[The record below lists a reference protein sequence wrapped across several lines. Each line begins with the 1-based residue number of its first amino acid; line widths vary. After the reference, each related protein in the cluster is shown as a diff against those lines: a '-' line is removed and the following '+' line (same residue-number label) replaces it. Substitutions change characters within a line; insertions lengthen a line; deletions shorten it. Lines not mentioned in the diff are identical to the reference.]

1 MLERMPPVS
10 SEIAIAA
17 NRFGLGLRPDNPPSG
32 KTANWLSA
40 QIDRYD
46 PRPAAMAALPTR
58 ATLIQSLQELQELQR
73 VKRAEAAS
81 ADDETA
87 MAEKV
92 LKNYRKSLRDHY
104 AEAVDARLQVAIA
117 SQTDFAERLVHFWAN
132 HFAVSTDKVQIIAL
146 AGNYEFDAIR
156 PYVFGKFGDLLK
168 SAVKHPT
175 MLLYLDQAQSIGP
188 DSALA
193 KRVNARRDVD
203 LGLNENLAR
212 EILELHTLGV
222 RTVYAQEDVTEFAR
236 ALTGHTITGLARG
249 QIRRFI
255 DGNTPAGEMVFVDAI
270 HQPGARR
277 VIGNSYTQSGAA
289 QADAILSNLATHPA
303 TAKHIAMKL
312 ATHFVADTP
321 PPALV
326 AKLEKDFLKTGGDLK
341 SLYRVLLSAPE
352 AWAAGQA
359 KFKSPW
365 EWTVSALRALNL
377 KQLGANK
384 QGPAAV
390 FVQMGQPI
398 WKPGSPAGFGDQAK
412 DWAGPAALM
421 RRVETAG
428 RLAKLTAGRIDARM
442 LAPAILP
449 GTLDPRTAE
458 HIARAE
464 SPEQG
469 LALLLVAP
477 EFLRR

>member
-1 MLERMPPVS
+1 MS
-10 SEIAIAA
+10 SDIAIAA
-17 NRFGLGLRPDNPPSG
+17 NRFGLGLRPDSPPIG
-32 KTANWLSA
+32 KPADWLRA
-40 QIDRYD
+40 QIDQFD
-46 PRPAAMAALPTR
+46 PRPETLSALPTR
-58 ATLIQSLQELQELQR
+58 ATLIQSLQQLQKLQR
-73 VKRAEAAS
+73 AKKAEAAD

-87 MAEKV
+87 MAEKA
-92 LKNYRKSLRDHY
+92 LGNYRKALRDHY
-104 AEAVDARLQVAIA
+104 SEAVEARLQTAVA

-132 HFAVSTDKVQIIAL
+132 HFAVSTDKTVVTAL

-156 PYVFGKFGDLLK
+156 PQIFGKFGDLLK

-175 MLLYLDQAQSIGP
+175 MLLYLDQARSIGP
-188 DSALA
+188 ASMLA

-222 RTVYAQEDVTEFAR
+222 RTVYTQEDVTEFAR

-249 QIRRFI
+249 PIRRFV
-255 DGNTPAGEMVFVDAI
+255 DGDRPAGETVFVDAI
-270 HQPGARR
+270 HQPGIRR
-277 VIGNSYTQSGAA
+277 VIGTTYTQAGAG

-303 TAKHIAMKL
+303 TAKHIATKL

-321 PPALV
+321 PPALI
-326 AKLEKDFLKTGGDLK
+326 AKLEADFLKTGGDLK
-341 SLYRVLLSAPE
+341 SLYRTLLSAPE
-352 AWAAGQA
+352 AWVAGQA
-359 KFKSPW
+359 KFKTPW

-377 KQLGANK
+377 KQPGANK
-384 QGPAAV
+384 RGPAAL
-390 FVQMGQPI
+390 FAQMGQPI
-398 WKPGSPAGFGDQAK
+398 WRPGSPAGFGDQAK

-421 RRVETAG
+421 RRVKTAG
-428 RLAKLTAGRIDARM
+428 RFAKLTAGRIDART
-442 LAPAILP
+442 LAPTILP

>member
-1 MLERMPPVS
+1 MTYD
-10 SEIAIAA
+10 IAIAA
-17 NRFGLGLRPDNPPSG
+17 NRFGLGVRPDSPFSG
-32 KTANWLSA
+32 KPADWLRA
-40 QIDRYD
+40 QMDRFD
-46 PRPAAMAALPTR
+46 PRPAALSALPSR
-58 ATLIQSLQELQELQR
+58 AELIQSLQELQQLQR
-73 VKRAEAAS
+73 AKKDKAAN

-87 MAEKV
+87 MAENV
-92 LKNYRKSLRDHY
+92 LGNYRKALRDHY
-104 AEAVDARLQVAIA
+104 SEAVEARLQVAVA
-117 SQTDFAERLVHFWAN
+117 SQTDFAERLAHFWSN
-132 HFAVSTDKVQIIAL
+132 HFALSTDKVVITAL

-156 PYVFGKFGDLLK
+156 PHIFGTFSDLLK
-168 SAVKHPT
+168 SAVKHPA

-222 RTVYAQEDVTEFAR
+222 RSVYTQDDVTEFAR
-236 ALTGHTITGLARG
+236 ALTGHTVTGLARG
-249 QIRRFI
+249 PIRRLV
-255 DGNTPAGEMVFVDAI
+255 DGNKAAGETVFSDAI
-270 HQPGARR
+270 HQPGSRK
-277 VIGNSYTQSGAA
+277 VIGSSYPQNGAG

-321 PPALV
+321 PLSLV
-326 AKLEKDFLKTGGDLK
+326 KKLEANFLKTGGDLK
-341 SLYRVLLSAPE
+341 SLYLTLLSAPD
-352 AWAAGQA
+352 AWADAQT

-377 KQLGANK
+377 KQLGPNK
-384 QGPAAV
+384 KASAAL
-390 FVQMGQPI
+390 FAQMGQPI
-398 WKPGSPAGFGDQAK
+398 WRPGSPAGFGDQAK

-428 RLAKLTAGRIDARM
+428 RFAKMAAGRIDART
-442 LAPAILP
+442 LAPTILP

>member
-1 MLERMPPVS
+1 MTS
-10 SEIAIAA
+10 DIAIAA
-17 NRFGLGLRPDNPPSG
+17 NRFGLGLRPDSPPVG
-32 KTANWLSA
+32 KPADWLRA
-40 QIDRYD
+40 QMDQFD
-46 PRPAAMAALPTR
+46 PHPATLSALPTR

-73 VKRAEAAS
+73 AKKADAAS
-81 ADDETA
+81 VDDETA

-92 LKNYRKSLRDHY
+92 LGDYRKALRDHY
-104 AEAVDARLQVAIA
+104 SEAVEARLQTAVT

-132 HFAVSTDKVQIIAL
+132 HFAVSTDKVVITAL

-156 PYVFGKFGDLLK
+156 PHIFGKFGDLLK

-188 DSALA
+188 DSTLA

-212 EILELHTLGV
+212 EVLELHTLGV
-222 RTVYAQEDVTEFAR
+222 RTVYTQADVTEFAR
-236 ALTGHTITGLARG
+236 ALTGHTVTGLARG
-249 QIRRFI
+249 PIRRFV
-255 DGNTPAGEMVFVDAI
+255 DGGKPAGETVFADAI
-270 HQPGARR
+270 HQPGTRR
-277 VIGNSYTQSGAA
+277 VIGTSYPQSGAG

-303 TAKHIAMKL
+303 TAKHIATKL

-321 PPALV
+321 PPALI
-326 AKLEKDFLKTGGDLK
+326 AKLEGDFLKTGGDLK
-341 SLYRVLLSAPE
+341 SLYRTLLSAPE
-352 AWAAGQA
+352 AWVAGQA
-359 KFKSPW
+359 KFKTPW
-365 EWTVSALRALNL
+365 EWTVSSLRALNL
-377 KQLGANK
+377 KQPGANK
-384 QGPAAV
+384 QGPAAL
-390 FVQMGQPI
+390 FAQMGQPI
-398 WKPGSPAGFGDQAK
+398 WRPGSPAGYGDQAK

-428 RLAKLTAGRIDARM
+428 RFAKLTAGRIDART
-442 LAPAILP
+442 LAPTILP

>member
-1 MLERMPPVS
+1 MTNAV
-10 SEIAIAA
+10 AIAA
-17 NRFGLGLRPDNPPSG
+17 NRFGLGMRTDNRPAG
-32 KTANWLSA
+32 KAAEWLHA
-40 QIDRYD
+40 QMDRYD
-46 PRPAAMAALPTR
+46 PRPSAIAALPNR
-58 ATLIQSLQELQELQR
+58 ATLIQSLQELRTLQR
-73 VKRAEAAS
+73 EKKAEAANK
-81 ADDETA
+81 DEMA
-87 MAEKV
+87 AQAEKA
-92 LKNYRKSLRDHY
+92 LGNYRKALRDHY
-104 AEAVDARLQVAIA
+104 SEAVEARLQVAL
-117 SQTDFAERLVHFWAN
+117 STSTDFAERLVHFWSN
-132 HFAVSTDKVQIIAL
+132 HFAISIDKIQITAM

-156 PYVFGKFGDLLK
+156 PHVFGKFGDLLK

-188 DSALA
+188 DSMLA
-193 KRVNARRDVD
+193 KRVNARRNLD

-222 RTVYAQEDVTEFAR
+222 RTVYTQEDVTEFAR

-249 QIRRFI
+249 PVARLV
-255 DGNTPAGEMVFVDAI
+255 DGNKSAGETVFVEAI
-270 HQPGARR
+270 HQPGTRR
-277 VIGNSYTQSGAA
+277 VIGRSYAQSGAA
-289 QADAILSNLATHPA
+289 QADAILAFLATHPA
-303 TAKHIAMKL
+303 TAKHIATKL
-312 ATHFVADTP
+312 ATHFVSDN
-321 PPALV
+321 PPASLI
-326 AKLEKDFLKTGGDLK
+326 AKLEADFLKTGGDLK
-341 SLYRVLLSAPE
+341 SLYRTLLNAPE
-352 AWAAGQA
+352 AWLAGQP

-377 KQLGANK
+377 KQPGQNK
-384 QGPAAV
+384 QGPAGL

-398 WKPGSPAGFGDQAK
+398 WRPGSPAGFGDQTK

-428 RLAKLTAGRIDARM
+428 RLARLAGNRVDARQ

-449 GTLDPRTAE
+449 GTLDPRTSE